1 MNRVA
6 LTHETEYDET
16 QFPIIGSNIEVVV
29 DFAADGVPE
38 AARRRFFAETLRD
51 LANQIADGAG
61 SFTDLLEGERAP
73 GDVMAEAA
81 SWSVPAELHMKSGK
95 SAHRFLSAA
104 AELATGGAPPTTQEV
119 AEKAGMSLPPV
130 YRYIDTDTA
139 AGQYLA
145 PLIRVEKRGRSYT
158 IDVTPLGKLVAKRI
172 KDGSLPS

>member
-16 QFPIIGSNIEVVV
+16 QFPILGTNIEVVV
-29 DFAADGVPE
+29 DFAADAIPE
-38 AARRRFFAETLRD
+38 SARRRFFAEALRD
-51 LANQIADGAG
+51 MADQIAAGSG
-61 SFTDLLEGERAP
+61 SFTDLLEGEKAP

-81 SWSVPAELHMKSGK
+81 SWTVPSELHMKSGK

-104 AELATGGAPPTTQEV
+104 AELATGGEVPTTQEV
-119 AEKAGMSLPPV
+119 AEKADMSLPPV
-130 YRYIDTDTA
+130 YRYIDQETA
-139 AGQYLA
+139 AGKYLA

-172 KDGSLPS
+172 KEGSLPS